1 MVKKENHNDSI
12 NPSPNLRIL
21 RGLEYGTNPCSAIQN
36 IAADNYGSSTALP
49 ASTLRHWYKKNPDI
63 FRIALTSKNV
73 VAGYLSTLP
82 LSGHM
87 FNRTIDPDFDESS
100 IAADDIGITF
110 FPTDGGVFIS
120 SIAVAPKY
128 HVRSAAS
135 ILLRLAFIE
144 DLIAQCPGDNPS
156 VRLSAQTL
164 SEKGE
169 ACMQS
174 LGLHEKHFTKIGWK
188 VYYGRLEKP
197 DLDSIR
203 RELRHKYAIRFKPAK

>member
-1 MVKKENHNDSI
+1 
-12 NPSPNLRIL
+12 
-21 RGLEYGTNPCSAIQN
+21 
-36 IAADNYGSSTALP
+36 
-49 ASTLRHWYKKNPDI
+49 
-63 FRIALTSKNV
+63 
-73 VAGYLSTLP
+73 
-82 LSGHM
+82 M
-87 FNRTIDPDFDESS
+87 FDRTIDPDFQESS

-120 SIAVAPKY
+120 SIAVAPDY

-144 DLIAQCPGDNPS
+144 DLIAQFPGDKQKIH
-156 VRLSAQTL
+156 LSAQTL

-174 LGLHEKHFTKIGWK
+174 LGLQEKCFTKIGWK

-197 DLDSIR
+197 DLHSIQRVLR
-203 RELRHKYAIRFKPAK
+203 RKYETRFKPTD